1 MEWKQG
7 KPVATE
13 ADMRDWIAWKREAAR
28 ERQRRRRRS
37 LCRVDYET
45 SEQTKRFLV
54 YLQRRHGPIGVS
66 AILDAIVARWAAS
79 WQAGREPELW

>member
-7 KPVATE
+7 LPAAAETDV
-13 ADMRDWIAWKREAAR
+13 RDWKAWKREAAR

-37 LCRVDYET
+37 LCRLDYET
-45 SEQTKRFLV
+45 NEATKRFLV

-66 AILDAIVARWAAS
+66 AILDAIVVRWADS
-79 WQAGREPELW
+79 WQAGREPDLW